1 MIGFVKMLWQ
11 MPRAMIEYRR
21 EYKQVQFVR
30 KVREQH
36 NEVESY
42 FIIIEKFKELYDDEE
57 FYLVSLKDMSDRD
70 SDVSQSELERFFD
83 KGVELGIFNHRVV
96 KNIPEVRATPAWKL
110 WEEE

>member
-1 MIGFVKMLWQ
+1 
-11 MPRAMIEYRR
+11 MIEYRR

-30 KVREQH
+30 KVRKQY

-57 FYLVSLKDMSDRD
+57 FYLVSLKDMADRD
-70 SDVSQSELERFFD
+70 SELPQSELERFFD
-83 KGVELGIFNHRVV
+83 KGVELGIFNPPVV
-96 KNIPEVRATPAWKL
+96 KQIPKVEATPAWKL

>member
-1 MIGFVKMLWQ
+1 

-30 KVREQH
+30 RVRKQY

-57 FYLVSLKDMSDRD
+57 FYLVSLKDMADRD
-70 SDVSQSELERFFD
+70 SELPQSELERFFD
-83 KGVELGIFNHRVV
+83 KGVELGIFNARVEKPIPKV
-96 KNIPEVRATPAWKL
+96 KATPAWKL